1 MKSRQTKKAKKPGR
15 PPRYGPE
22 LEKLNGSVPVTPE
35 KLARSLW
42 SPQPDKDQH
51 TQKRAT

>member
-1 MKSRQTKKAKKPGR
+1 MKKPKTTAKKPSGR

-22 LEKLNGSVPVTPE
+22 LEKLNGSVPVTPD

-42 SPQPDKDQH
+42 PSQPAPDR
-51 TQKRAT
+51 QKQKTR